1 MSEGNSRSAPPV
13 SVQTINVNVTFG
25 AAASAIVSVG
35 ETLTSVSTKP
45 HAGFGISM
53 LSSASDTIVVTLFN
67 AKAHPFHGNLR
78 IMETLTHP
86 RRVPRCLRYRWFVAT
101 AMAVRLL

>member
-45 HAGFGISM
+45 HAAFGISM
-53 LSSASDTIVVTLFN
+53 LSSTRALLLLPYLMVGLHAQSANDGNHNTSSASPSMPAVPLVCRDR
-67 AKAHPFHGNLR
+67 HGGSS
-78 IMETLTHP
+78 IG
-86 RRVPRCLRYRWFVAT
+86 
-101 AMAVRLL
+101 